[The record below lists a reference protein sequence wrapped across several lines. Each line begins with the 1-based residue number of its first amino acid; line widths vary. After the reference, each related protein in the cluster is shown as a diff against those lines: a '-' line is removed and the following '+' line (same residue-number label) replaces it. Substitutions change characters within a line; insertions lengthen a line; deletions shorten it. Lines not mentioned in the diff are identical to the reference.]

1 MFKNATSNAT
11 LHTYLKYQGTEKSR
25 EKTRE
30 VAPPTPEKSETKAEK
45 QHSTELDWETP
56 ECCALTKN
64 VGHSLCSPRQTPA
77 RTQRETD
84 LKAMIQGT
92 PIRDNKCDANTN
104 FSSARLVLYC
114 VSHASTVPHR
124 RLGKI

>member
-1 MFKNATSNAT
+1 MC
-11 LHTYLKYQGTEKSR
+11 R

-30 VAPPTPEKSETKAEK
+30 VAPLMPEKSETKAEK
-45 QHSTELDWETP
+45 QHRTRLGDST
-56 ECCALTKN
+56 LTKN

-92 PIRDNKCDANTN
+92 PIRDNKSDANTN
-104 FSSARLVLYC
+104 FSLARLVLYC

-124 RLGKI
+124 SLGKIQAPTISQARKLRNRQSDRYEGVTA